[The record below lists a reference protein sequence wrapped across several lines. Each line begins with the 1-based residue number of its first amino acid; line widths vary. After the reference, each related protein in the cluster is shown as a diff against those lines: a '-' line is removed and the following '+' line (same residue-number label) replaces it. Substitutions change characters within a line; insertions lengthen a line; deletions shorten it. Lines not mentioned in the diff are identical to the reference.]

1 MKRLFFLFGLII
13 FCYSVASAQLT
24 DIKICIDPGHGGF
37 NSNDRHVIPDPGTDF
52 WESESNFRI
61 ALFLKQLLEEKGAWV
76 ILTRYSNDT
85 TGNYNNSDPDEP
97 SLTARWQIANTNNV
111 NWFHSIHS
119 NATGGTNTSTNYTL
133 LLVKEDIPTRQ
144 PSFPAAVTMSNFIG
158 PQMKAHNRTSST
170 ITSLDYTFYGGTNG
184 GYNLGVLSGL
194 TMPGELSEGS
204 FHDYYPETRR
214 LMSQDYRKVDAY
226 GIRDGFMQYFNQPAD
241 SFSIVAGIQK
251 DKTTGAPQNGAHIR
265 LLPENL
271 LFVTDNY
278 NNGYY
283 KFDNLAPGYKTVVF
297 ESVNGNTIRLNVN
310 VTPSGLFF
318 VDLKPEYF
326 VPPYVTDSQPANND
340 TAFAPNNF
348 VGMLFSA
355 NMDTAS
361 VRQAFSITPGVSGT
375 LSWASLATVMFTP
388 SGNLPANTD
397 FTVIIT
403 DSAKSAFGVKLN
415 GNNDTI
421 PGGNY
426 ILKFRT
432 ASLTNINDKKTL
444 VNDYSLSQNY
454 PNPFNP
460 STKIDYHLRF
470 DANVRIELFNITG
483 QKIADLVNANQSAGF
498 HSVNVGVN
506 TFKNIASGIY
516 IYKMT
521 AIERVSGKYFVSSKK
536 LILLK

>member
-1 MKRLFFLFGLII
+1 MKRFFFLFGLII
-13 FCYSVASAQLT
+13 LFYGVSSAQLT
-24 DIKICIDPGHGGF
+24 NIKICIDPGHGGF
-37 NSNDRHVIPDPGTDF
+37 NSNDRHVIPDPGIDF

-76 ILTRYSNDT
+76 CLTRYSNDT
-85 TGNYNNSDPDEP
+85 TGIYDNSDPDEP

-119 NATGGTNTSTNYTL
+119 NALGGTNTGTNYTL
-133 LLVKEDIPTRQ
+133 MLVKEDIPTRL
-144 PSFPAAVTMSNFIG
+144 PAFPAAVTMSNFIG
-158 PQMKAHNRTSST
+158 PQLKAHNRTSAAYT
-170 ITSLDYTFYGGTNG
+170 YLDYTFYGGPGG

-241 SFSIVAGIQK
+241 SFSIVAGVQK
-251 DKTTGAPQNGAHIR
+251 DKITGAPQNGAHIR

-283 KFDNLAPGYKTVVF
+283 KFDKVDPGLKTVVF
-297 ESVNGNTIRLNVN
+297 ESVYGDNIRLNVN
-310 VTPSGLFF
+310 ITPSGLFF

-326 VPPYVTDSQPANND
+326 AAPYVTDSQPSNND
-340 TAFAPNNF
+340 TSFAPNNF
-348 VGMLFSA
+348 IGMLFSGS
-355 NMDTAS
+355 MDTAS
-361 VRQAFSITPGVSGT
+361 VRQAFSITPGVQGT
-375 LSWASLATVMFTP
+375 LSWASLSTVIFTP
-388 SGNLPANTD
+388 SVNLPANTN
-397 FTVIIT
+397 FTVIVT
-403 DSAKSAFGVKLN
+403 DSAKSAFGIKLN
-415 GNNDTI
+415 GDNDTV

-426 ILKFRT
+426 VLKFRT

-444 VNDYSLSQNY
+444 VNDYALSQNY

-460 STKIDYHLRF
+460 STKIDYNLRV
-470 DANVRIELFNITG
+470 DSNVRIELFNITG
-483 QKIADLVNANQSAGF
+483 QKVADLVYADQSAGF
-498 HSVNVGVN
+498 HSVNIGAN
-506 TFKNIASGIY
+506 TFKNIASGVY
-516 IYKMT
+516 IYRMI
-521 AIERVSGKYFVSSKK
+521 AIEKANGKSFISSKK
-536 LILLK
+536 LILMK